1 MIAPAGHGKTTT
13 LAQSLDFLCK
23 KENKPILVLT
33 HTHAGVASIKKK
45 CSSFHL
51 GSQVEITT
59 ISGFIQKIVLAF
71 DGKLPSSDNQGRP
84 DFNKILKRGIAIVR
98 LRMVQEIIGR
108 TYSHVL
114 ADEHQDCSYAQ
125 HAFISLLARNLPLH
139 LFADPLQEIF
149 NFKKDRMVDF
159 ANDCKN
165 YKIFNCLTTPWRWY
179 QSGNSR
185 ILGDTLT
192 SLRLNLE
199 NSQAIDFTTLKGVV
213 FHCADSN
220 TPRYWAE
227 IHNEVVKLKS
237 SSLLLL
243 FPNGFQ
249 YQIDIRAQ
257 KRTQF
262 DYTREFTLLESIDD
276 KTFYRCAKI
285 VDCLLGCNDFNE
297 VYCLTL
303 NLLYSLSFNKGDID
317 NWFNDKGVKVKR
329 SQADKIVS
337 LYLCDLIDSL
347 KSNDSKIDDLCR
359 LIKFF
364 RYNLKYFPKRP
375 EVLNSILKILK
386 IKSADTMYDR
396 MVSHRDQIRV
406 LGRNIEGKCVGSTL
420 LTKGLEFDDV
430 IVIDAH
436 NILDKNNLYVALTRA
451 SKRLIIYS
459 KEAIWYDK
467 SRNR

>member
-51 GSQVEITT
+51 GSKVEITT
-59 ISGFIQKIVLAF
+59 ISGFIQKIVLTF
-71 DGKLPSSDNQGRP
+71 NGKLPSSDNQGRP
-84 DFNKILKRGIAIVR
+84 NFNEILKNGIAIVK

-149 NFKKDRMVDF
+149 NFKRVRMVDF
-159 ANDCKN
+159 VNDCKN
-165 YKIFNCLTTPWRWY
+165 YKVFNCLTTPWRWY

-185 ILGDTLT
+185 ILGDTIT
-192 SLRLNLE
+192 SVRFNLE
-199 NSQAIDFTTLKGVV
+199 NNQAIDFSTLKGVV

-220 TPRYWAE
+220 TPKYWTE

-237 SSLLLL
+237 RSLLLL

-249 YQIDIRAQ
+249 YQIDMRAQ

-276 KTFYRCAKI
+276 KTFYHCAKI
-285 VDCLLGCNDFNE
+285 VDCILDCNNFNE

-303 NLLYSLSFNKGDID
+303 NLLHSLSFNKSDID

-329 SQADKIVS
+329 NQDDKIVAS
-337 LYLCDLIDSL
+337 YLRNLLESL
-347 KSNDSKIDDLCR
+347 KSNDHIIDGLCR
-359 LIKFF
+359 LITYF
-364 RYNLKYFPKRP
+364 RYNLKNFPKRP
-375 EVLNSILKILK
+375 EVLNSILNILK
-386 IKSADTMYDR
+386 IKSTDTMYDR
-396 MVSHRDQIRV
+396 MVSHRERIRFF
-406 LGRNIEGKCVGSTL
+406 GRNVEGKCIGSTL

-451 SKRLIIYS
+451 AKRLIIYS
-459 KEAIWYDK
+459 KEPIWNSK
-467 SRNR
+467 GHN